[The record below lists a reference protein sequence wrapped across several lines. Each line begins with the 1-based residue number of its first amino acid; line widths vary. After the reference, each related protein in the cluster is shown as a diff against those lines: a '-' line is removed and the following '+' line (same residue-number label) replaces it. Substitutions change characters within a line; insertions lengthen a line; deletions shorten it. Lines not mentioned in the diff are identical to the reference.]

1 MATAAFTITLPE
13 GVWIGD
19 LSRDTPEAEIR
30 VLAAL
35 PDDDV
40 GVGHVEILH
49 PDAESI
55 VEAMRAEASVTAVE
69 VFEVHDGR
77 ALVQFRTTEPLL
89 LVPIQRTGIPIQ
101 LPFTIS
107 NGELDWEITAPH
119 ERLSELATLFEELG
133 IPFEVHHVQ
142 QNVDLRQLLTDT
154 QSELVDEA
162 IERGY
167 YDTPRECTLTEL
179 AEQLDMAPSTISET
193 LHRAEEKIVKEFA
206 GAGEEAPAP
215 MRQRR

>member
-19 LSRDTPEAEIR
+19 LSRAHPEAEIR

-35 PDDDV
+35 PDGEV

-49 PDAESI
+49 SDAESI
-55 VEAMRAEASVTAVE
+55 VEAMRAEDAVTAVE
-69 VFEVHDGR
+69 VFEIRDGR

-107 NGELDWEITAPH
+107 NGELDWELTAPH
-119 ERLSELATLFEELG
+119 ERLSELGKLFEDLG

-142 QNVDLRQLLTDT
+142 QNVDVRQLLTDT
-154 QSELVDEA
+154 QSELLDEA

-179 AEQLDMAPSTISET
+179 AEHLDMAPSTISET
-193 LHRAEEKIVKEFA
+193 LHRAEEKVVKEFA
-206 GAGEEAPAP
+206 GAGDDAQTP